1 MNRLPRIGILLLC
14 VALAACA
21 SRRPIVKAPPPP
33 PTPVEES
40 RALVEAPPPADVPD
54 TPLPVLK
61 PGTELPESPALEAA
75 SPWGET
81 ASPEAPAMPQATGTS
96 PAAPSTQSAAAPAAV
111 ATQGTAAPGT
121 TPQDAAG
128 GAAAQQGAAE
138 SDPGRFVGMS
148 DADISRLLGPPVRKK
163 DTPPSRVWTYGS
175 TSCEFDLFLY
185 PEVGGNRY
193 RALTYKFRDQ
203 DLTDGD
209 KRACI
214 AGLLKVHAG

>member
-14 VALAACA
+14 VALTACA
-21 SRRPIVKAPPPP
+21 SRQPIVKAPSPPR
-33 PTPVEES
+33 PVPVAAET
-40 RALVEAPPPADVPD
+40 RPLVEAPPPADVPD

-61 PGTELPESPALEAA
+61 PGTELPESAALETV
-75 SPWGET
+75 SPFGET
-81 ASPEAPAMPQATGTS
+81 ASPEAAAMSGAGATA
-96 PAAPSTQSAAAPAAV
+96 PAPSTERAPASAM
-111 ATQGTAAPGT
+111 ATAQGTAATPGT
-121 TPQDAAG
+121 TPQG
-128 GAAAQQGAAE
+128 TSAQSAAE

-148 DADISRLLGPPVRKK
+148 DADISRLLGPPARKK

-175 TSCEFDLFLY
+175 ASCEFDLFLY